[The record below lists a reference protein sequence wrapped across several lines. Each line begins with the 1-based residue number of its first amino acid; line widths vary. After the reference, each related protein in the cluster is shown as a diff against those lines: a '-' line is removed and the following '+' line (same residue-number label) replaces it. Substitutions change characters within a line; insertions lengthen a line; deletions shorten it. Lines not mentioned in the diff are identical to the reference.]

1 MSFDTD
7 TQTPFIDRAANATV
21 RAAENAAESAEG
33 AAQRS
38 VAAVRAGSQHLL
50 DRAHQ
55 ASDRTVGYI
64 QHEPVKSMLIA
75 AATGAALMA
84 LVGLLTRQ
92 RHHG

>member
-1 MSFDTD
+1 MSLETN
-7 TQTPFIDRAANATV
+7 TPFIDRAANATV
-21 RAAENAAESAEG
+21 HAAEVAAQGAEG
-33 AAQRS
+33 AAQRG
-38 VAAVRAGSQHLL
+38 VAAVRSGSQQFL
-50 DRAHQ
+50 DRAHT
-55 ASDRTVGYI
+55 ASDRTFGYI